1 MVAAR
6 ENGTAIEDVTDEER
20 QRVYISLYQTHLPK
34 LESAGLVDYD
44 EEERSV
50 ELVPNV
56 AKRGFFWMQSGVSES
71 WSRYYALLGALSWAL
86 ILGLWAG
93 LPGFALVSWSAVAV
107 FVSAA
112 LLVLVLAH
120 YLSERNG
127 GTSADAFEALVE

>member
-1 MVAAR
+1 
-6 ENGTAIEDVTDEER
+6 
-20 QRVYISLYQTHLPK
+20 
-34 LESAGLVDYD
+34 
-44 EEERSV
+44 
-50 ELVPNV
+50 
-56 AKRGFFWMQSGVSES
+56 MQSGVSES